1 MGTRSSTALKST
13 QTSTHTNSQLVQRM
27 SLPRQS
33 SSAYTY
39 YLTYQCTTTILISLF
54 REWESCQ
61 RELKREREREL
72 HLYAFGPKLV
82 SLYPGAIF
90 RLKIY
95 MTDSLS
101 LSLSLSHLVTHT
113 HCKHTLP
120 PSPLSLSLSVQILS
134 HSLYQRMVYLGRLCR
149 LTICACRIFSSKSD
163 LTQKEA
169 ALLCFIQSDVGTMN
183 SSKRYLKVPRKGNI

>member
-1 MGTRSSTALKST
+1 MSFCQKLKLSSLPNPPKDVNIASLPLSFFLSSFLSFFLSLSNTHTHVGTRSSTALKST

-120 PSPLSLSLSVQILS
+120 PSPSLSLSLSKYSLTLS
-134 HSLYQRMVYLGRLCR
+134 IR
-149 LTICACRIFSSKSD
+149 
-163 LTQKEA
+163 EW
-169 ALLCFIQSDVGTMN
+169 FI
-183 SSKRYLKVPRKGNI
+183 